1 MKKEDIEVSK
11 EAQVLLSTYHYCSE
25 GFDLPRLD
33 TLFLASPRTDI
44 EQSVGRV
51 LRQHTDKQRPLIL
64 DFVDTF
70 SVFDSQGD
78 KRERYFKSL
87 KCNIQTCEQLTLLK
101 K

>member
-1 MKKEDIEVSK
+1 MKKEDIEKSK

-33 TLFLASPRTDI
+33 TLFLLSPRTDV

-51 LRQHTDKQRPLIL
+51 LRQHPEKQRPLIL
-64 DFVDTF
+64 DFVDNF

-78 KRERYFKSL
+78 KREQYFKKL
-87 KCNIQTCEQLTLLK
+87 RCNIQTFDQLHLLQK
-101 K
+101 